1 MILFKHNKWRI
12 SITLVYPSYFFSSLL
27 KMYFFPGVAVSK
39 KRASVIK
46 RKIYLN
52 TTLVL
57 KHIFPKHVII
67 CVTLKSVNLLLEA
80 HFIPSYNYANSVM
93 ENYPLYVVRRII
105 RTFRDIGWSELSNS
119 DWCGTLHFLLIVPR
133 TANTAVAS
141 HFDISFTQNVRVNIC
156 DAHYVELI

>member
-1 MILFKHNKWRI
+1 
-12 SITLVYPSYFFSSLL
+12 
-27 KMYFFPGVAVSK
+27 MYFFPGVAVSK

-105 RTFRDIGWSELSNS
+105 RTFRDIG
-119 DWCGTLHFLLIVPR
+119 
-133 TANTAVAS
+133 
-141 HFDISFTQNVRVNIC
+141 
-156 DAHYVELI
+156 